1 MSLQFIIDGYNLI
14 KHPLAAQAFRSS
26 ADSRIQLI
34 SLIKNKKLTGSLK
47 NKVTIVFDGYPDSH
61 NPIEDSGMD
70 IVFSRRISADEFIKK
85 ILESYASKK
94 NIVVVS
100 DDREI
105 KYFAKDSGAKALG
118 IGEFIAPVSR
128 QKELRRR
135 GENLMQEEAKVNYT
149 QMSKINAE
157 LKKLWLK

>member
-1 MSLQFIIDGYNLI
+1 
-14 KHPLAAQAFRSS
+14 
-26 ADSRIQLI
+26 
-34 SLIKNKKLTGSLK
+34 
-47 NKVTIVFDGYPDSH
+47 
-61 NPIEDSGMD
+61 MD